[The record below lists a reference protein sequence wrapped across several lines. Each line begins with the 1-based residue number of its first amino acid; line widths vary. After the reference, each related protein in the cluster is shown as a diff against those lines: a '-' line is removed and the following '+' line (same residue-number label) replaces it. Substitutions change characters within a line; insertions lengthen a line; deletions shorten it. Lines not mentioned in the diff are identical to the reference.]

1 MADTSPP
8 VADRLRPFFALK
20 CRNFYRQFPIRNPVR
35 IPAAGHQG
43 DIMGVAGKHFPSHVQ
58 KAPEEESDAVAPL
71 SPPSDER
78 VRKESRF
85 GHLLN
90 RPEFAAISGA
100 VLVFAVFACAAGGSG
115 MFALDGVMNW
125 SQVSAYLGLLA
136 VGACL
141 LMIAGEFDLSIGSMI
156 GFAGMMVAIPSV
168 YFHWPLSLSILF
180 AFAGSMALGA
190 LNGYL
195 VMRTRLPS
203 FIVTLAFLFI
213 LRGLTLA
220 LSIMVADRTIISG
233 VGDLAQ
239 NDWIANTLFHGVALH
254 GFFTNLAHMG
264 IGKLLDNGE
273 PLVPGIPKVI
283 LWWFALAAVGA
294 FVLAKTRYGNWIL
307 AVGGDANAA
316 KNVGVPVRRVKISL
330 FVLTAFCSCLFAV
343 LQVCD
348 IGSAA
353 ADRGLQK
360 EFEAIIAAVIGG
372 TLLTGG
378 YGSVVG
384 ACFGALIFGVVQIGI
399 TYTNV
404 SSDWFRVFLG
414 VMLLIAVLFNHYVR
428 RRVSQG

>member
-1 MADTSPP
+1 
-8 VADRLRPFFALK
+8 
-20 CRNFYRQFPIRNPVR
+20 
-35 IPAAGHQG
+35 
-43 DIMGVAGKHFPSHVQ
+43 MGVAGKHYPPHANPQHDS
-58 KAPEEESDAVAPL
+58 ADAATDKDR
-71 SPPSDER
+71 PSDER
-78 VRKESRF
+78 VRRQSWF

-90 RPEFAAISGA
+90 RPEFAAISGT
-100 VLVFAVFACAAGGSG
+100 VLVFIVFGFGAGSSG
-115 MFALDGVMNW
+115 MFNLDGVMNW
-125 SQVSAYLGLLA
+125 SQVAAYLGLLA

-156 GFAGMMVAIPSV
+156 GFAGMMVALPSV
-168 YFHWPLSLSILF
+168 YFHWPISLAILF
-180 AFAGSMALGA
+180 AFVSSMLLGA

-220 LSIMVADRTIISG
+220 LSIMFADRTIISG

-239 NDWIANTLFHGVALH
+239 KDWVADTFFHGVALH
-254 GFFTNLAHMG
+254 GFFTWLAHLG
-264 IGKLLDNGE
+264 IGKLLDSGE

-283 LWWFALAAVGA
+283 IWWLVLAAIGA

-316 KNVGVPVRRVKISL
+316 KNVGVPVKRVKISL

-428 RRVSQG
+428 RRVSQAQ

>member
-1 MADTSPP
+1 
-8 VADRLRPFFALK
+8 
-20 CRNFYRQFPIRNPVR
+20 
-35 IPAAGHQG
+35 
-43 DIMGVAGKHFPSHVQ
+43 MGVAGKHLPPFPKGHEPTVAAST
-58 KAPEEESDAVAPL
+58 AAV
-71 SPPSDER
+71 PSDER
-78 VRKESRF
+78 VRRTSLF
-85 GHLLN
+85 GHILN
-90 RPEFAAISGA
+90 RPEFAAISGT
-100 VLVFAVFACAAGGSG
+100 VLVFIVFGIGAGSSG
-115 MFALDGVMNW
+115 MFNLDGVMNW
-125 SQVSAYLGLLA
+125 SQVAAYLGLLA

-141 LMIAGEFDLSIGSMI
+141 LMVAGEFDLSIGSMI

-168 YFHWPLSLSILF
+168 YFHWPFSIAILF
-180 AFAGSMALGA
+180 AFVSCMLLGA

-195 VMRTRLPS
+195 VVKTRLPS

-220 LSIMVADRTIISG
+220 LSILFADRTIVSG

-239 NDWIANTLFHGVALH
+239 NDWLANTLFHGVALH
-254 GFFTNLAHMG
+254 GVFSSMAHMG
-264 IGKLLDNGE
+264 FGKLLDNGE

-283 LWWFALAAVGA
+283 VWWFALAAICA
-294 FVLAKTRYGNWIL
+294 YVLAKTRFGNWIL

-316 KNVGVPVRRVKISL
+316 KNVGVPVNRVKISL
-330 FVLTAFCSCLFAV
+330 FVLTAFCACLFAV

-378 YGSVVG
+378 YGSVIG

-428 RRVSQG
+428 RRVSQAQ